1 MFRSSSKG
9 DKQDTGENVLDL
21 FCGSR
26 STLIAA
32 EPGSRKAFSMKTTG
46 RRVGARGWLLNFL
59 SPGSRAGKPVCGGGW
74 RTESQVR
81 IDVASALLQFHT
93 GG

>member
-21 FCGSR
+21 FCGRR

-32 EPGSRKAFSMKTTG
+32 EPGSRKAFSMKTTAQ
-46 RRVGARGWLLNFL
+46 RVGATGVRLNRWWSTISTPRSRQTPKPSSPRGL
-59 SPGSRAGKPVCGGGW
+59 SGFRLS
-74 RTESQVR
+74 
-81 IDVASALLQFHT
+81 
-93 GG
+93 